1 MDVRLLTSKVVQILR
16 QEGLWALF
24 GKGMQSL
31 ERARSHD
38 PDDFDLKY
46 GTDTSGIEPL
56 WKFKIPSPN
65 ARFGVRYEATQVS
78 ELVHAI
84 ASLPE
89 NLKSFT
95 FVDLG
100 CGKGRA
106 VMIASSLGF
115 KDLIGVEFALELVE
129 IAKSNLAKRKILN
142 AIVLHADA
150 SDFRFPDSNIVVY
163 LYNPFSQEVLKKVI
177 SNLKECFGKKL
188 YVIYKTPQYGELLD
202 ASGFLKRC
210 GSPSKAPHMKIWTLI
225 P

>member
-1 MDVRLLTSKVVQILR
+1 MHVLLLASKVVQTLS
-16 QEGLWALF
+16 QEGLWAVLC
-24 GKGMQSL
+24 KGLRVL
-31 ERARSHD
+31 ERARSNE
-38 PDDFDLKY
+38 PEDFDVKY
-46 GTDTSGIEPL
+46 GTDTGGIEPL
-56 WKFKIPSPN
+56 WKFKIQSPN
-65 ARFGVRYEATQVS
+65 ARFGVRYEATQEL

-84 ASLPE
+84 AFLCE
-89 NLKSFT
+89 DLKTFT

-115 KDLIGVEFALELVE
+115 KNLIGVEFALELVE

-150 SDFRFPDSNIVVY
+150 SDFRFSDSNAVVY

-210 GSPSKAPHMKIWTLI
+210 GSPSKAPHMKIWTLMH
-225 P
+225 